1 MVVAQTGVKQRIEY
15 IDLAKGFCI
24 LLVVLSHILAFYRT
38 SLPYDSVLKCFRMP
52 LYFFLSGVFFK
63 QYEGFFGFLK
73 RKINKLLIPFAFFFV
88 TLGLVLPALLYRC
101 GVKILMYRPTYTL
114 WQELQNAVVHEVF
127 PDTAIWFLLCLF
139 EVNMIFYAIYMVSRV
154 ARKRSAYVIAMLSIA
169 CGLSGMLMS
178 YCGYNLYCYLDT
190 ALTSMPF
197 FALGYILNRNTRVMY
212 SEWSGDRYLWVIV
225 LVSIP
230 VLMWLAYPLDY
241 RSNYFAG
248 CYLTAHLC
256 GVVGTL
262 MTISLAKI
270 VGHIPVVTYWG
281 RYSIMILCTHQIIY
295 QLLDLVLRRFLP
307 RGWWRISLCLMITM
321 ATYFVLIPLMK
332 RYLPHVTAQKDVLPI
347 R

>member
-1 MVVAQTGVKQRIEY
+1 MIQTGKKQRIEY

-63 QYEGFFGFLK
+63 QYENFLGFFK
-73 RKINKLLIPFAFFFV
+73 RKINKLLIPFLFFFV
-88 TLGLVLPALLYRC
+88 TLGLLLPEVLHKY
-101 GVKILMYRPTYTL
+101 GVKILMYRPTFTL
-114 WQELQNAVVHEVF
+114 WQELHNAVVLELF

-139 EVNMIFYAIYMVSRV
+139 EVNLIFYIMYMVAFKIRWHST
-154 ARKRSAYVIAMLSIA
+154 YIIAGLSVLCGMAGMMLS
-169 CGLSGMLMS
+169 
-178 YCGYNLYCYLDT
+178 YNRFNLYCYLDT

-197 FALGYILNRNTRVMY
+197 FALGYILNRKTRVMY
-212 SEWSGDRYLWVIV
+212 EGWRFDRYLWWVVIACV
-225 LVSIP
+225 PL
-230 VLMWLAYPLDY
+230 LMWLAYPLDY

-248 CYLTAHLC
+248 CYTTAHIC

-262 MTISLAKI
+262 MTIFIAKKI
-270 VGHIPVVTYWG
+270 GHIPVVTYWG

-295 QLLDLVLRRFLP
+295 QLLDLLLRQFLP
-307 RGWWRISLCLMITM
+307 RGWWRISACLVLTM
-321 ATYFVLIPLMK
+321 SMYVVLIPLMK

-347 R
+347 G